1 MTIGSSLVGL
11 CDRVV
16 NWGKVVHG
24 LEGFLVAVLVGVL
37 LLGWRDLAAINLSDQ
52 LAALLTM
59 CSGMFFGVMWEI
71 VEFVLDWVRYSDL
84 QKSNSD
90 TMTDLLWNDVGTVLG
105 TLLGLRLYC
114 HVLQAGQRQDI
125 GRAARWLV
133 DGPDRVLGRHGVL
146 LSMIVALLAA
156 AAVAALWFTD
166 RPLPGLAIV

>member
-59 CSGMFFGVMWEI
+59 CSGMFFGVLWEI

-90 TMTDLLWNDVGTVLG
+90 TMTDLLWNDVAAVVGA
-105 TLLGLRLYC
+105 LLAARWYC
-114 HVLQAGQRQDI
+114 HVLRANERSETGQIAIWLID
-125 GRAARWLV
+125 GPNRWLARHGFLLTIIV
-133 DGPDRVLGRHGVL
+133 AVLG
-146 LSMIVALLAA
+146 A
-156 AAVAALWFTD
+156 AAVAALW
-166 RPLPGLAIV
+166 